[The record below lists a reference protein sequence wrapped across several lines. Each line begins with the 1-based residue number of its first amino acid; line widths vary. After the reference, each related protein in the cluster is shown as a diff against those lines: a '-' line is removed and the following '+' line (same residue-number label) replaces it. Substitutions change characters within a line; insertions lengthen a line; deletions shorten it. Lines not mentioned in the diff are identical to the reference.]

1 MKETGQ
7 GSGRRRGHR
16 RGLRGVGRTGLLL
29 IALASISEPAHAGDK
44 PLYQPLPDWVTP
56 IPIDSAASS
65 DATQPQQRVIDTQT
79 RIDHGT
85 VWAYFDNAVRID
97 TPEALTR
104 VGTVTATWAPDHG
117 DLIIHAITILR
128 GAQRIDVLAGGSRF
142 QVLRREAE
150 LESLQLN
157 GLLTATMLVE
167 GLRVGD
173 VLDVRMSVT
182 QHDPVL
188 AGHGNAA
195 ALLVA
200 QPVSLGFGRARVL
213 WRDGDAIRWKSCLTG
228 VSPDQATH
236 SSAGWHELSV
246 TLPVVKQPDSAP
258 RAPGRYARPSLIE
271 LSDFADWAEV
281 SRTMAPLYR
290 TDSAAAAIKQG
301 GDLDQE
307 VARIAAASADPRRR
321 TAMAL
326 QLVQDK
332 IRYFAVSM
340 EGGNLVPQTPEQTW
354 SLRYGDC
361 KAKTLL
367 LLAILGKLGIEA
379 EAALANLGNGDLLSE
394 RLPSVMAFNHV
405 MVLAHPGGAT
415 LWLDGTALG
424 TREADLDDVPPYH
437 WVLPLRAAGAGL
449 VKAPARAPAHPVVEI
464 HNDIDMRAGIGMFA
478 PIVIEGHAH
487 GALAG
492 QLNSLVAGLDAETRA
507 NILRKLLSGSGFGA
521 VLLRPTFAYDP
532 ATGAATIRGE
542 GFAMPTWKR
551 ADSRYTFNPGMLGT
565 TSYPDRTRTIWQD
578 VPVALGDPE
587 NKLITSSILLPRH
600 GEGIAMEGIAD
611 ETLNQPGAGGNTL
624 HAQLRDGTFA
634 YAITFT
640 VDGGEVPASAIPA
653 MRREDVE
660 FANRA
665 PKLRTV
671 AGYPAPWQGVEQARR
686 DHLFDRSA
694 ALIDRWIAEK
704 SDDAARYRMRAM
716 FHALELDPRAGIA
729 DLGKALALT
738 KDKATLRERSELYQ
752 AIGDRKSALA
762 DMRAALDLDPSDIG
776 ALSIATRLMAQTG
789 DKDKALALIDA
800 GLANGDDREP
810 FYRAIKAE
818 TLADA
823 GDKAGALTEI
833 DAAVEK
839 RSGNAVLLNMRCR
852 LKGLLD
858 ADLEGAAADC
868 TRAIQLSD
876 QMATL
881 SLEGRALARLRQH
894 DLTQAGGDLD
904 TALDINPA
912 SAEAYYLRA
921 LVRRQA
927 GKADGAARDLAA
939 ARLLFPAIDTTFAP
953 FGLSW

>member
-1 MKETGQ
+1 MQ
-7 GSGRRRGHR
+7 GLNTRRATIGR
-16 RGLRGVGRTGLLL
+16 LCRTWPKRLLP
-29 IALASISEPAHAGDK
+29 IALAAIPAIAHAGDK
-44 PLYQPLPDWVTP
+44 PLYQSLPDWVTP
-56 IPIDSAASS
+56 TPIDSAASS
-65 DATQPQQRVIDTQT
+65 DTTQPQQRVIDSQT

-85 VWAYFDNAVRID
+85 VWTYLDNAIRID

-128 GAQRIDVLAGGSRF
+128 GTQKIDVLAAGSRF

-188 AGHGNAA
+188 GGHGNAA

-200 QPVSLGFGRARVL
+200 QPIALGFGRARVL
-213 WRDGDAIRWKSCLTG
+213 WRDGDAITWKAYLTG
-228 VSPDQATH
+228 VNADLASH
-236 SSAGWHELSV
+236 SGWHELTV
-246 TLPVVKQPDSAP
+246 KLPVAKQPDAAP
-258 RAPGRYARPSLIE
+258 RAPGRYAHPPLIE

-290 TDSAAAAIKQG
+290 IDSASAVIKPG

-307 VARIAAASADPRRR
+307 VARIAAASTDPRRR

-332 IRYFAVSM
+332 VRYFAVSM
-340 EGGNLVPQTPEQTW
+340 QGGNLVPQTPEQTW
-354 SLRYGDC
+354 ALRYGDC

-367 LLAILGKLGIEA
+367 LLAMLHKLGIEA
-379 EAALANLGNGDLLSE
+379 EAALANLENGDLLRE
-394 RLPSVMAFNHV
+394 RLPSVMAFNHI
-405 MVLAHPGGAT
+405 MVLAHPGGTT

-437 WVLPLRAAGAGL
+437 WVLPLRSAGAAL
-449 VKAPARAPAHPVVEI
+449 VEAPARAPAHPVVEI
-464 HNDIDMRAGIGMFA
+464 RSDLDMRAGLGMFA
-478 PIVIEGHAH
+478 PITIKAQVH

-492 QLNSLVAGLDAETRA
+492 QLNAMVAGLDAETRA
-507 NILRKLLSGSGFGA
+507 NLLRKLLVAGGFNSI
-521 VLLRPTFAYDP
+521 LLRPTFAYDP
-532 ATGAATIRGE
+532 ASGAGTISGE
-542 GFAMPTWKR
+542 GFAVPGWKR
-551 ADSRYTFNPGMLGT
+551 ADSRYTFNPGFLGAT
-565 TSYPDRTRTIWQD
+565 TYPDRTRTIWQD
-578 VPVALGDPE
+578 IPVALGDPE
-587 NKLITSSILLPRH
+587 NKLITTSVILPRH
-600 GEGIAMEGIAD
+600 GEGIAMEGVAD
-611 ETLNQPGAGGNTL
+611 ETLKQPGAGSNVL
-624 HAQLRDGTFA
+624 HAELRDGVLSYSVTFLA
-634 YAITFT
+634 
-640 VDGGEVPASAIPA
+640 DGGEVAASAIPA

-704 SDDAARYRMRAM
+704 PDDAGRYRLRAM
-716 FHALELDPRAGIA
+716 FHALTLDPRAGIA

-738 KDKATLRERSELYQ
+738 KDKASLRERSELYQ

-762 DMRAALDLDPSDIG
+762 DIRAALDLDPSDIS
-776 ALSIATRLMAQTG
+776 ALSVATRLMALTG
-789 DKDKALALIDA
+789 EKDQALALIDA

-818 TLADA
+818 ALADV

-839 RSGNAVLLNMRCR
+839 RSGNALLLNMRCR

-858 ADLEGAAADC
+858 TDLDGAAADC

-876 QMATL
+876 QIATL
-881 SLEGRALARLRQH
+881 SLEGRAMARLRQH

-927 GKADGAARDLAA
+927 GKADGAAHDLAA
-939 ARLLFPAIDTTFAP
+939 ARLLYPAIDTTFAP